1 MKMAKHAA
9 PVSGFR
15 PLATRSGGY
24 DAFPDTEPDLGVS
37 AAVKRILRESNP
49 ELDATWPLEPQV
61 DPMVIV
67 CAACAG
73 FATRDGVDYVVSRY
87 GFVTMRVPD
96 GDAIALR
103 SELPRES

>member
-1 MKMAKHAA
+1 MKMAKQAA

-24 DAFPDTEPDLGVS
+24 DAFPDTEPGLGIS

-49 ELDATWPLEPQV
+49 EPDATWPLEQQV
-61 DPMVIV
+61 DPIVIV
-67 CAACAG
+67 CAVCAG
-73 FATRDGVDYVVSRY
+73 FATRDVVDYVVSRY
-87 GFVTMRVPD
+87 GLVTTRVPA

-103 SELPRES
+103 SELPRKT